1 MGLKISDPKKDR
13 SWQTKDRFGAHIFQ
27 KKKILE
33 VNTKENILQSQGIQ
47 QQEQEYILWVSVHIQ
62 KVKNFVHQLYAIS
75 RKAEKIP

>member
-1 MGLKISDPKKDR
+1 MTLRKTDHGRQKTDLGLIYFK
-13 SWQTKDRFGAHIFQ
+13 

-33 VNTKENILQSQGIQ
+33 INTKENILQSQGIQ

-62 KVKNFVHQLYAIS
+62 KVKSFVHQLYAIS

>member
-1 MGLKISDPKKDR
+1 MTLRKTDHGRQKTDLGLIYFK
-13 SWQTKDRFGAHIFQ
+13 

-33 VNTKENILQSQGIQ
+33 INTKENILQSQGIQ
-47 QQEQEYILWVSVHIQ
+47 QQKQEYILWVSVHIQ

>member
-1 MGLKISDPKKDR
+1 MTLRKTDHGRQKTDLGLIYFK
-13 SWQTKDRFGAHIFQ
+13 

-33 VNTKENILQSQGIQ
+33 INTKENILQSQGIQ

>member
-13 SWQTKDRFGAHIFQ
+13 SWQTKDRFGAHILK

-33 VNTKENILQSQGIQ
+33 INTKENILQSQGIQ

-62 KVKNFVHQLYAIS
+62 KVKNFVHQLYVM
-75 RKAEKIP
+75 P